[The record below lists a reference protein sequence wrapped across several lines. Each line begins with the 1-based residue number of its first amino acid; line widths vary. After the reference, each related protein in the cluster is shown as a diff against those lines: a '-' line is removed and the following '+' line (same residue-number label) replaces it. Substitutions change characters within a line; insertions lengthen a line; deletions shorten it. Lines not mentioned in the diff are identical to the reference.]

1 MTYAFV
7 PPYLVHRS
15 RVDEQGQG
23 QEKEKEPEDQTEKIT
38 EILNTTNNQS
48 PHPHDRMCSS
58 PSVSVHN
65 VLAEINS

>member
-1 MTYAFV
+1 VTYAFV

-15 RVDEQGQG
+15 RVEEQGQG

-48 PHPHDRMCSS
+48 PHP
-58 PSVSVHN
+58 P
-65 VLAEINS
+65 